1 MPLGNLEDDAVDVV
15 AVTATVAVRPAC
27 QRSREIEG
35 VGIAGVAGAEDHAVQ
50 IRIANQVPVAVLQ
63 RSQQL
68 AGIGIECVDE
78 PIAKVANENVVAE
91 RRRRRIR

>member
-1 MPLGNLEDDAVDVV
+1 LAS
-15 AVTATVAVRPAC
+15 PALPAPKIMLC
-27 QRSREIEG
+27 RSG
-35 VGIAGVAGAEDHAVQ
+35 FD
-50 IRIANQVPVAVLQ
+50 NQVPVAVLQ

-78 PIAKVANENVVAE
+78 SIAKDENVVAE

>member
-1 MPLGNLEDDAVDVV
+1 MPDTTECRPPTIVTLGTEDSP
-15 AVTATVAVRPAC
+15 T
-27 QRSREIEG
+27 
-35 VGIAGVAGAEDHAVQ
+35 VGIAGVAGAEDHAAQ
-50 IRIANQVPVAVLQ
+50 IRIANQVPVAALQ

-78 PIAKVANENVVAE
+78 SIAKDENVVAE